1 MTFFFSPRSYPPCW
15 RCSERPFFKVQRESL
30 CYRDST
36 VGDCGEQRRPDWE
49 RCKTNQ
55 TESKPTVFA
64 DIYVVKHL
72 AAECAVPHLGE
83 TWGFMF

>member
-1 MTFFFSPRSYPPCW
+1 M
-15 RCSERPFFKVQRESL
+15 
-30 CYRDST
+30 
-36 VGDCGEQRRPDWE
+36 GDCGEQRRPDWE

-72 AAECAVPHLGE
+72 AAEYAVPHLGE